1 MTVRGRFMALTY
13 DRQMRKVE
21 RAGLRA
27 FREQVLADA
36 RCDLLEIGA
45 GTGANLDIYG
55 PAVTS
60 LTLTEPDTVLIR
72 RLTGKA
78 RDLAPHA
85 RVLRAPAEDLP
96 FEAGSFDT
104 VVSTLVLCG
113 VSDQQRALRE
123 ARRVLRPGGR
133 LLFVEH
139 VRGDDAR
146 TIRTQNRMNGL
157 NRFVGGCECIRPT
170 LDSIQEAGFDV
181 VHVEHVQVQKVPSW
195 IRPVI
200 VGSATSP
207 ARAAS
212 DAKPESLAAAA
223 ATIQGAI

>member
-1 MTVRGRFMALTY
+1 MTLRGRFMALTY

-27 FREQVLADA
+27 YREGLLAEA
-36 RCDLLEIGA
+36 RGDVLEIGA
-45 GTGANLDIYG
+45 GTGANLAIYG

-60 LTLTEPDTVLIR
+60 LTLTEPDTAVIR
-72 RLTGKA
+72 RLTRKA
-78 RDLAPHA
+78 REQAPRA
-85 RVLRAPAEDLP
+85 KVLRAPAEDLP
-96 FEAGSFDT
+96 FEAGSFDA

-133 LLFVEH
+133 LLFIEH
-139 VRGDDAR
+139 VRGDDPR
-146 TIRTQNRMNGL
+146 VVRTQSRMNGL
-157 NRFVGGCECIRPT
+157 NRFLVGCECTRPT
-170 LDSIQEAGFDV
+170 LDSIGEAGFDV
-181 VHVEHVQVQKVPSW
+181 AHVEHVDAKGVPSW

-207 ARAAS
+207 AAARAPAD
-212 DAKPESLAAAA
+212 DAKPVEVRIA
-223 ATIQGAI
+223 